1 MNVKEF
7 CRKHN
12 ACHTG
17 SKFALKFATMKDV
30 WDALMR
36 GEPDNET
43 ARCWALW
50 IISRDGVL
58 SKMERVELSV
68 RFAERVK
75 HLMKDQRSIDA
86 LEVAKRYAEGNATD
100 EELEQ
105 AADDAT
111 HAAYAAAAAVA
122 AVAVAAVAV
131 AADDDADAAADAV
144 AVAAAAGAA
153 AVAADAAAAV
163 AAYDAERAAQLE
175 ILRSLP
181 NPFAELKN
189 NIV

>member
-12 ACHTG
+12 ACHRW

-36 GEPDNET
+36 GEPDKET

-111 HAAYAAAAAVA
+111 HAAYAA
-122 AVAVAAVAV
+122 V
-131 AADDDADAAADAV
+131 AADAYDADAAADAV

-153 AVAADAAAAV
+153 YAAV

>member
-12 ACHTG
+12 ACHRW

-36 GEPDNET
+36 GEPDKRT

-111 HAAYAAAAAVA
+111 HAAHAAYAAVA
-122 AVAVAAVAV
+122 ADAY
-131 AADDDADAAADAV
+131 DADAAADAV

-153 AVAADAAAAV
+153 YAAV

>member
-36 GEPDNET
+36 GEPDKKT

-75 HLMKDQRSIDA
+75 HLMKNQRSIDA
-86 LEVAKRYAEGNATD
+86 LEVAKRYADGNATD

-105 AADDAT
+105 AADAVAVAAGAGAAYAAGADTVADAV
-111 HAAYAAAAAVA
+111 AYAAAASA
-122 AVAVAAVAV
+122 AY
-131 AADDDADAAADAV
+131 
-144 AVAAAAGAA
+144 AGAA
-153 AVAADAAAAV
+153 YAAR